1 MARIVRFDLT
11 MKDGYKVERE
21 IQELRDHFDLET
33 VLGYY
38 HDGTL
43 SRWLK
48 RNKYA
53 EEAAEV
59 EQLTE
64 GDDLARELC
73 RILVVDLPDTAV
85 DSDEIRD
92 RQVRLARL
100 KDYTDEPTLLA
111 MAENAAFTQADLDI
125 LTAVGADEIILC
137 NGRFTIPL
145 NVRGTTY
152 YGVGR
157 AVAVI
162 ESDVPVDFARRHIA
176 FDDVDFDE
184 AYQAVEE
191 RGQADVQQT
200 AEETRRAAEAQ
211 RREEERIQAAQRR
224 EENKRREEERRQ
236 AEAQRRAE
244 EKRKAEAAAKA
255 EKQAHEMRVKQ
266 KYEKAAEILAET
278 LGVLMHGNLFG
289 GRRLWGRS
297 HRVGVSGFSF
307 RPWGRSEMKKLLE
320 KQGGKVLDGQFGSG
334 ERIIGGTVLVAPKK
348 KEEGFTKGQWGSLAM
363 MAAPLIPGIGW
374 TAAAIGAVAFGVQAL
389 FKDESTPVSMIFTD
403 AALYINDKGIPYTM
417 MENVTKVYGED
428 GQTALRLKI
437 SREKDA
443 VDLPLGKYLDTEAV
457 QLFLIAAINF
467 YEKHYKRSP
476 NTSEVQQLK
485 YVTLATM
492 NDDCILDYLG

>member
-64 GDDLARELC
+64 WDDLARELC

-100 KDYTDEPTLLA
+100 KDYTDEPALLA

-145 NVRGTTY
+145 NVRGTSY

-191 RGQADVQQT
+191 RGQTVAQQSASSASRSEGEERWRT
-200 AEETRRAAEAQ
+200 QQAEAESRRMAEE
-211 RREEERIQAAQRR
+211 
-224 EENKRREEERRQ
+224 KRREEERRQ
-236 AEAQRRAE
+236 AEAATN
-244 EKRKAEAAAKA
+244 K

-289 GRRLWGRS
+289 GRQLWGRS
-297 HRVGVSGFSF
+297 HRVDVSGFSF

-389 FKDESTPVSMIFTD
+389 FKDENTPVSMIFTD